1 MSWMLGHLVVIVFGV
16 AGGLAVGGGMVA
28 FLIVLD
34 IVPRL
39 AQITRAFDRVHWF
52 EGAMVSGVLFWTF
65 ADFVDWRVRLA
76 PVITAA
82 IGLLA
87 GCFVGMLAGALT
99 EVLNVLPI
107 MAKRLGLDG
116 FIAWLLMA
124 MVLGKVTGS
133 LFEWIVFRGLN
144 KPG

>member
-1 MSWMLGHLVVIVFGV
+1 MSLLLGNISAAIFGV

-39 AQITRAFDRVHWF
+39 AQMTRSFDRVHWF
-52 EGAMVSGVLFWTF
+52 EGAMVTGVLFWTL
-65 ADFVDWRVRLA
+65 ADFLGWRVRLL
-76 PVITAA
+76 PGVTSVI
-82 IGLLA
+82 GMLA

-107 MAKRLGLDG
+107 MAKRLGLGG

-124 MVLGKVTGS
+124 MVLGKVVGS
-133 LFEWIVFRGLN
+133 LFEWIVFRA
-144 KPG
+144 